1 VSPRLFASI
10 IGAIAILAGLIVM
23 GSEINIDAQG
33 EHVNCG
39 TVFNNEGDIAGVS
52 QDDQLGSI
60 VGSCGRVQGRRQ
72 QSEDLDDPSGHRG
85 CCGLARRHPDPN
97 QAEHPD
103 TDLRHPPSWP
113 PNSAGT
119 WPTSMTS
126 PAPGTVPTLAVVAR
140 APRRESMGAP
150 SHRERTH
157 RNGSQAARRAA
168 VADFYE

>member
-60 VGSCGRVQGRRQ
+60 VGPKTDRAGACRDAVSSRKIWTIPLAIVGVVVLLGGILIRTR
-72 QSEDLDDPSGHRG
+72 PS
-85 CCGLARRHPDPN
+85 
-97 QAEHPD
+97 
-103 TDLRHPPSWP
+103 T
-113 PNSAGT
+113 
-119 WPTSMTS
+119 PT
-126 PAPGTVPTLAVVAR
+126 PI
-140 APRRESMGAP
+140 
-150 SHRERTH
+150 
-157 RNGSQAARRAA
+157 
-168 VADFYE
+168 